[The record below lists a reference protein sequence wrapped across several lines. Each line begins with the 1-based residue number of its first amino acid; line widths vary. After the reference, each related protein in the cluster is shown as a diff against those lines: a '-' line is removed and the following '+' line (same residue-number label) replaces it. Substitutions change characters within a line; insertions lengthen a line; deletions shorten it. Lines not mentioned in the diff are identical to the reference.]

1 MGEPNKKNLSE
12 AAEQNELRVSD
23 IFSKGYGILP
33 KTVMLC
39 TELTI
44 EAKAIYA
51 YFCSYAGN
59 GNDAFPSRDRII
71 ADLTISKDTYYKHF
85 NYLVDKGLVTV
96 RQEKGTGNAFGKN
109 VYILSSTPNL
119 NGAVADDNVSST
131 TYIELEGTVDGFGI
145 MPKLVMTDR
154 DLNIKAKGIYA
165 YFCSFA
171 GAGRA
176 AFPKQKNTLYHL
188 GINKTTYSKYLFE
201 LFSRDYIRLVQRDYA
216 GRFLVKTYVL
226 TQNFQKGAENSTTK
240 PEEIGTEKS
249 RVQDADKV
257 EMESVGT
264 EKVKSSDTKISDTA
278 PDLESL
284 GTRKSK
290 FSDTKISDTGLN
302 LEGVGTEKVKSSDTK
317 ISDTKISDTKISDTK
332 ISDTNNNSIR
342 INSVRNNNPSTNRV
356 DDDVR
361 GDEIEVSEEECRA
374 GALARLR
381 AGGSLA
387 EELCG
392 SLTEMIT
399 AIQYASSR
407 DFWLKEYKPN
417 TQAEEL
423 ERSTNLMF
431 TEALIGM
438 VTPRRS
444 PFVIDEREVSFRDIK
459 TRLVELCDYTGR
471 QGCAAM
477 GTIQERAC
485 AYYMA
490 AAQDKEIKAPI
501 PYMRSCIWSAM
512 QEGNIDAVSFAARY
526 M

>member
-264 EKVKSSDTKISDTA
+264 EK
-278 PDLESL
+278 
-284 GTRKSK
+284 SK

-302 LEGVGTEKVKSSDTK
+302 LEGVGTEKVKS
-317 ISDTKISDTKISDTK
+317 SDTKISDTKISDTK

>member
-226 TQNFQKGAENSTTK
+226 TQNFQNGAENSTTK

-249 RVQDADKV
+249 KIQDADNV
-257 EMESVGT
+257 EMES
-264 EKVKSSDTKISDTA
+264 I
-278 PDLESL
+278 

-302 LEGVGTEKVKSSDTK
+302 LESIGTRKSK
-317 ISDTKISDTKISDTK
+317 FSDTKISDTKISDTK

-374 GALARLR
+374 GVLARLR

-444 PFVIDEREVSFRDIK
+444 PFVIDGREVSFRDIK

-485 AYYMA
+485 AYYVA

>member
-290 FSDTKISDTGLN
+290 FSDTKISDT
-302 LEGVGTEKVKSSDTK
+302 
-317 ISDTKISDTKISDTK
+317 KISDTK

>member
-109 VYILSSTPNL
+109 VYILSSPPNL

-249 RVQDADKV
+249 KIQDADKV
-257 EMESVGT
+257 EMETIGT
-264 EKVKSSDTKISDTA
+264 EKVKS
-278 PDLESL
+278 
-284 GTRKSK
+284 
-290 FSDTKISDTGLN
+290 
-302 LEGVGTEKVKSSDTK
+302 
-317 ISDTKISDTKISDTK
+317 SDTKISDTK

-374 GALARLR
+374 GVLARLR

-392 SLTEMIT
+392 SLTEIIT

-444 PFVIDEREVSFRDIK
+444 PFVIDGREVSFRDIK
-459 TRLVELCDYTGR
+459 TRLVELCDYMGR

>member
-264 EKVKSSDTKISDTA
+264 EKVKSSDTKISDT
-278 PDLESL
+278 
-284 GTRKSK
+284 
-290 FSDTKISDTGLN
+290 
-302 LEGVGTEKVKSSDTK
+302 
-317 ISDTKISDTKISDTK
+317 K

>member
-290 FSDTKISDTGLN
+290 FSDTKISDT
-302 LEGVGTEKVKSSDTK
+302 
-317 ISDTKISDTKISDTK
+317 K

>member
-264 EKVKSSDTKISDTA
+264 EKVKSSDTKISDT
-278 PDLESL
+278 
-284 GTRKSK
+284 
-290 FSDTKISDTGLN
+290 
-302 LEGVGTEKVKSSDTK
+302 
-317 ISDTKISDTKISDTK
+317 KISDTK

>member
-1 MGEPNKKNLSE
+1 M
-12 AAEQNELRVSD
+12 
-23 IFSKGYGILP
+23 
-33 KTVMLC
+33 
-39 TELTI
+39 
-44 EAKAIYA
+44 
-51 YFCSYAGN
+51 
-59 GNDAFPSRDRII
+59 
-71 ADLTISKDTYYKHF
+71 
-85 NYLVDKGLVTV
+85 
-96 RQEKGTGNAFGKN
+96 
-109 VYILSSTPNL
+109 
-119 NGAVADDNVSST
+119 
-131 TYIELEGTVDGFGI
+131 
-145 MPKLVMTDR
+145 
-154 DLNIKAKGIYA
+154 
-165 YFCSFA
+165 
-171 GAGRA
+171 
-176 AFPKQKNTLYHL
+176 
-188 GINKTTYSKYLFE
+188 
-201 LFSRDYIRLVQRDYA
+201 
-216 GRFLVKTYVL
+216 
-226 TQNFQKGAENSTTK
+226 
-240 PEEIGTEKS
+240 
-249 RVQDADKV
+249 

-302 LEGVGTEKVKSSDTK
+302 LEGVGTEKVKSSDTKISDTK

>member
-264 EKVKSSDTKISDTA
+264 EKVKSSDTKISDT
-278 PDLESL
+278 
-284 GTRKSK
+284 
-290 FSDTKISDTGLN
+290 
-302 LEGVGTEKVKSSDTK
+302 
-317 ISDTKISDTKISDTK
+317 KISDTKISDTK

>member
-264 EKVKSSDTKISDTA
+264 EKVKSSDTKISDT
-278 PDLESL
+278 
-284 GTRKSK
+284 
-290 FSDTKISDTGLN
+290 
-302 LEGVGTEKVKSSDTK
+302 
-317 ISDTKISDTKISDTK
+317 KISDTK

-407 DFWLKEYKPN
+407 DFRLKEYKPN

>member
-226 TQNFQKGAENSTTK
+226 TQNFQNGAENSTTK

-249 RVQDADKV
+249 KIQDADNV
-257 EMESVGT
+257 EMES
-264 EKVKSSDTKISDTA
+264 I
-278 PDLESL
+278 

-302 LEGVGTEKVKSSDTK
+302 LESIGTRKSK
-317 ISDTKISDTKISDTK
+317 FSDTKISDTKISDTK

-361 GDEIEVSEEECRA
+361 GDEIEVSEECRA
-374 GALARLR
+374 GVLARLR

-444 PFVIDEREVSFRDIK
+444 PFVIDGREVSFRDIK

>member
-109 VYILSSTPNL
+109 VYILSSPPNL

-249 RVQDADKV
+249 KIQDADKV
-257 EMESVGT
+257 EMETIGT

-290 FSDTKISDTGLN
+290 F
-302 LEGVGTEKVKSSDTK
+302 
-317 ISDTKISDTKISDTK
+317 SDTKISDTK

-374 GALARLR
+374 GVLARLR

-392 SLTEMIT
+392 SLTEIIT

-444 PFVIDEREVSFRDIK
+444 PFVIDGREVSFRDIK